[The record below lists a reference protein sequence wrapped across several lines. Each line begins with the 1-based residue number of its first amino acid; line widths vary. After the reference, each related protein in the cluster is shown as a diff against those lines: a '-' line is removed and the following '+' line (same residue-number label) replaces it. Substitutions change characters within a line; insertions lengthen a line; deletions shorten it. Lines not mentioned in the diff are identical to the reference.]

1 MFPSLKPMNG
11 CSKELVPMG
20 TEAIEIDLDKLE
32 GLFDERHRQ
41 LVELRKGSLDESFFI
56 DYCDKHGIVMVHR
69 DWVRDAFNEPRVDK
83 VCIWSPEDGDIDTP
97 AWLLVPREFAERAM
111 ILGVLP

>member
-20 TEAIEIDLDKLE
+20 TKAMDIDLDKLE

-41 LVELRKGSLDESFFI
+41 LVELRKGALDESFFI
-56 DYCDKHGIVMVHR
+56 DYCDEHKIVMVHR
-69 DWVRDAFNEPRVDK
+69 DWVREAFNEPRKDK
-83 VCIWSPEDGDIDTP
+83 VCIWSPEESDYDKL
-97 AWLLVPREFAERAM
+97 AWLLVPRKFAERAL
-111 ILGVLP
+111 ILGFLP